1 MGIPSFFSYLIK
13 NHPEIIKQ
21 IKSNSLKFDNF
32 YLDSNSIVYDSLRK
46 IKYNCE
52 LNKEFEQE
60 LIYSVCLKIDEYI
73 QIINPRNRVFIAFD
87 GVAPMAKLEQQRT
100 RRYKSYFERELLKRL
115 DTKKME
121 DTWDKTAI
129 TPGTEFMKKM
139 GEFIKKYFKN
149 SEKRLNVKQI
159 IISTSDEVGE
169 GEHKIF
175 EYIRTHS
182 HKGQTTL
189 IYGLDADL
197 IMLGLNHLPIT
208 KKIYL
213 FRETPEFIKSID
225 SSLIPNENYILDLP
239 LLSQTIIARMN
250 NYRTV
255 NSKQQTNRLYDY
267 IFLCFFLGNDFM
279 PHFPSMNIRTNGID
293 LLLNA
298 YSEVI
303 GKTNNNLTDG
313 KKIYWNN
320 VRKLVEVLSNN
331 EEYNLK
337 KEYGIRSRWEK
348 RTFKNNTLEEK
359 LMKFQHIP
367 IKNRLTE
374 KYIDPYSDFWQ
385 KRYYETLFNIDIN
398 NYHKRKIC
406 NNYLEGLEWTLK
418 YYTTGCIDWKW
429 CYKYNYPPLLSDLL
443 IFIPHW
449 ETQMIADNNHKAVI
463 PYVQLSYVLPKDS
476 LHLLPYNIYIKLIK
490 NYGHLYKNNCNFCWS
505 FCKYFWEC
513 HVELPEINI
522 DELEDFILLVLKNK

>member
-100 RRYKSYFERELLKRL
+100 RRYKSYFERELLKKL

-121 DTWDKTAI
+121 GTWDKTAI

-139 GEFIKKYFKN
+139 GEFIKKYYKN

-225 SSLIPNENYILDLP
+225 KSLNPNE
-239 LLSQTIIARMN
+239 
-250 NYRTV
+250 
-255 NSKQQTNRLYDY
+255 LY
-267 IFLCFFLGNDFM
+267 L
-279 PHFPSMNIRTNGID
+279 
-293 LLLNA
+293 
-298 YSEVI
+298 
-303 GKTNNNLTDG
+303 
-313 KKIYWNN
+313 
-320 VRKLVEVLSNN
+320 
-331 EEYNLK
+331 
-337 KEYGIRSRWEK
+337 
-348 RTFKNNTLEEK
+348 
-359 LMKFQHIP
+359 
-367 IKNRLTE
+367 
-374 KYIDPYSDFWQ
+374 
-385 KRYYETLFNIDIN
+385 
-398 NYHKRKIC
+398 
-406 NNYLEGLEWTLK
+406 
-418 YYTTGCIDWKW
+418 
-429 CYKYNYPPLLSDLL
+429 
-443 IFIPHW
+443 
-449 ETQMIADNNHKAVI
+449 
-463 PYVQLSYVLPKDS
+463 
-476 LHLLPYNIYIKLIK
+476 
-490 NYGHLYKNNCNFCWS
+490 
-505 FCKYFWEC
+505 
-513 HVELPEINI
+513 
-522 DELEDFILLVLKNK
+522 